1 MRLDEISRLHILF
14 LVLGQN
20 LTYLGQV
27 KGQIF
32 AKNDI
37 FLSLHAHS
45 GVSMCRSDLKP
56 SPACSPF
63 NSEPYKVLLL
73 YPAAIFSIRSAPK

>member
-1 MRLDEISRLHILF
+1 MVVELRGKNQSMRLDEISRLHILF

-37 FLSLHAHS
+37 F
-45 GVSMCRSDLKP
+45 C
-56 SPACSPF
+56 
-63 NSEPYKVLLL
+63 L
-73 YPAAIFSIRSAPK
+73 YTLIAA